1 MGVVDGGGLRGSRQS
16 ALELM
21 SLPLELSGPIVGS
34 QSAVAPRFPT
44 AVDFLTSLP

>member
-1 MGVVDGGGLRGSRQS
+1 MRVVAGGGLRDSRQS

-21 SLPLELSGPIVGS
+21 IVQRELSGPIFGS

-44 AVDFLTSLP
+44 AVDFLTALP